1 MPSGSIPLRHRITAR
16 FLSVL
21 LALAPL
27 QPLPAAAP
35 AAVPA
40 GLVAATGAL
49 LWPQE
54 VEARAGGGRS
64 SSGGYSRP
72 AVRTPSFS
80 TRSAPSRTPSTGSGG
95 YSRPQSGPSYGL
107 PGGSPSGGGDL
118 GVSRRS
124 SGEAL
129 DRYRAQQQQQQQRE
143 RTPPVAAPPPRSGS
157 GSASGSGWGGG
168 GWQGGGW
175 GSGSGAGWGQRRTGG
190 YGPGGWYGGWRAP
203 GWASGGRSSFGLWNG
218 LFLWFLLDNL
228 SRPGY
233 ADWFHNHQGDPG
245 YAEWRAEAERRAQ
258 DDPDLRRR
266 LDDLDTRLRAQ
277 EDRPR
282 DPNYLPPDIPRDVA
296 QAAPETPSAPE
307 GSSGGGGGGLGT
319 LLLLIVLVGGMV
331 AAVTLLRRRS
341 SGSRPGGSAM
351 TRSPWGA
358 AASTAAGI
366 VKAKATGATYEPSLF
381 RVGMTLTPDPTPFL
395 LGGGA
400 IKATAPEGAGSMV
413 SVEAVGTLTGGGV
426 TLHRLYLPGGSGFYQ
441 LHLGAGGAP
450 DECRWFSMLDEV
462 HPTDNDEW
470 GFWLDP
476 ADGMIGYPQFQT
488 KDGKLYGRQWSPGAS
503 RIAPVTFDE
512 TLTDH
517 RGSRTRRVTAM
528 LYAAPTGAAD
538 PAPRTEYVLV
548 AAVED
553 GGEAWVEVRAG
564 IDVNP
569 ASLSLS

>member
-1 MPSGSIPLRHRITAR
+1 MSSGPNPTGTKPVRNRIAAW

-40 GLVAATGAL
+40 GLAAASAAL
-49 LWPQE
+49 LWPQAA
-54 VEARAGGGRS
+54 EARAGGSRS

-72 AVRTPSFS
+72 SVRTPSFS
-80 TRSAPSRTPSTGSGG
+80 TRSAPSRAPSTGSGG
-95 YSRPQSGPSYGL
+95 YSRPQSGPSFGS
-107 PGGSPSGGGDL
+107 PGGVPSGGGDL

-129 DRYRAQQQQQQQRE
+129 DRYRAQQQQRE

-168 GWQGGGW
+168 WQSGG
-175 GSGSGAGWGQRRTGG
+175 GSGAGWGQRRTGG
-190 YGPGGWYGGWRAP
+190 YGPGGWYGGWRPP
-203 GWASGGRSSFGLWNG
+203 GWAYGSRPSFGLWNG

-258 DDPDLRRR
+258 DNPDLRRR

-282 DPNYLPPDIPRDVA
+282 DPGYLPPDIPRDVA
-296 QAAPETPSAPE
+296 QAAPETPSSSVE
-307 GSSGGGGGGLGT
+307 SDGGSGGGLGT

-331 AAVTLLRRRS
+331 VAVTVLRRRS
-341 SGSRPGGSAM
+341 SGSRSGGSAM
-351 TRSPWGA
+351 TRSPW
-358 AASTAAGI
+358 STAAGI
-366 VKAKATGATYEPSLF
+366 VKAKATGVSYEPSLF

-400 IKATAPEGAGSMV
+400 IKAAAPEGAGSMV

-426 TLHRLYLPGGSGFYQ
+426 TLHRLYLPGGNGFYQ
-441 LHLGAGGAP
+441 LHLGAGGVP
-450 DECRWFSMLDEV
+450 DECRWFSVLDEV

-569 ASLSLS
+569 ASLSLA

>member
-1 MPSGSIPLRHRITAR
+1 MPIRNRIAAR
-16 FLSVL
+16 FLSLL

-27 QPLPAAAP
+27 QPLPAAIP
-35 AAVPA
+35 AAVPV
-40 GLVAATGAL
+40 GLAAATAAL
-49 LWPQE
+49 LWPQAA
-54 VEARAGGGRS
+54 EARAGGGRS

-72 AVRTPSFS
+72 SVRTPSFS
-80 TRSAPSRTPSTGSGG
+80 TRSAPSRAPSTGSGG
-95 YSRPQSGPSYGL
+95 YSRPKSGPSYGL
-107 PGGSPSGGGDL
+107 PGGAPSGGGDL

-129 DRYRAQQQQQQQRE
+129 DRYRAQQQQQQQQQQRE

-157 GSASGSGWGGG
+157 GSGTGWGGG
-168 GWQGGGW
+168 GWQGGGN
-175 GSGSGAGWGQRRTGG
+175 SGSGWGQRRTGG
-190 YGPGGWYGGWRAP
+190 YGPGGWYGGWRPP
-203 GWASGGRSSFGLWNG
+203 GWAYGSRPSFGLWNG

-277 EDRPR
+277 DDRPR
-282 DPNYLPPDIPRDVA
+282 DPGYLPPDIPRDVA
-296 QAAPETPSAPE
+296 QAAPETPSSS
-307 GSSGGGGGGLGT
+307 GDSGGGMGT
-319 LLLLIVLVGGMV
+319 LLLLILLVGGMV
-331 AAVTLLRRRS
+331 VAVTVLRRRS
-341 SGSRPGGSAM
+341 SGSRSGGSAM
-351 TRSPWGA
+351 TRSPW
-358 AASTAAGI
+358 STAAGI
-366 VKAKATGATYEPSLF
+366 VKAKATGASYEPSLF

-400 IKATAPEGAGSMV
+400 IKAVAPEGAGTMV

-426 TLHRLYLPGGSGFYQ
+426 TLHRLYLPGGRGFYQ

-450 DECRWFSMLDEV
+450 DECRWFSVLDEV

-476 ADGMIGYPQFQT
+476 GDGMIGYPQFQT
-488 KDGKLYGRQWSPGAS
+488 KDGKLYGRLWSPGAS
-503 RIAPVTFDE
+503 RIAPITFDE

-517 RGSRTRRVTAM
+517 RGSRTRRLTAM

-538 PAPRTEYVLV
+538 PAPRTEYVLA

-569 ASLSLS
+569 ASLSLA

>member
-1 MPSGSIPLRHRITAR
+1 MSLRRRITAR

-40 GLVAATGAL
+40 GLAAASAAL
-49 LWPQE
+49 LWPQAA
-54 VEARAGGGRS
+54 EARAGGGRS

-72 AVRTPSFS
+72 SVRTPSFS
-80 TRSAPSRTPSTGSGG
+80 TRSAPSRAPSTGSGG
-95 YSRPQSGPSYGL
+95 YSRPQSGPSFGS
-107 PGGSPSGGGDL
+107 PGGVPSGGGDL

-129 DRYRAQQQQQQQRE
+129 DRYRAQQQQRE

-157 GSASGSGWGGG
+157 GSASGAGWGG
-168 GWQGGGW
+168 GWQGGG
-175 GSGSGAGWGQRRTGG
+175 GSGAGWGQRRTGG
-190 YGPGGWYGGWRAP
+190 YGPGGWYGGWRPP
-203 GWASGGRSSFGLWNG
+203 GWAYGSRPSFGLWNG

-282 DPNYLPPDIPRDVA
+282 DPGYLPPDIPRDVA

-307 GSSGGGGGGLGT
+307 ESTGGGGGGLGT
-319 LLLLIVLVGGMV
+319 LILLIVLVGGMV
-331 AAVTLLRRRS
+331 VAVTVLRRRS
-341 SGSRPGGSAM
+341 SGSRTGGSAVS
-351 TRSPWGA
+351 RSPWST

-400 IKATAPEGAGSMV
+400 IKAAAPEGAGSMV

-426 TLHRLYLPGGSGFYQ
+426 TLHRLYLPGGRGFYQ

-450 DECRWFSMLDEV
+450 DECRWFSVLDEV

-476 ADGMIGYPQFQT
+476 GDGMIGYPQFQT
-488 KDGKLYGRQWSPGAS
+488 KDGKLYGRLWSPGAS
-503 RIAPVTFDE
+503 RIAPITFDE

-517 RGSRTRRVTAM
+517 RGSRTRRLTAM

-548 AAVED
+548 TAVED

>member
-1 MPSGSIPLRHRITAR
+1 M
-16 FLSVL
+16 
-21 LALAPL
+21 
-27 QPLPAAAP
+27 
-35 AAVPA
+35 
-40 GLVAATGAL
+40 
-49 LWPQE
+49 
-54 VEARAGGGRS
+54 
-64 SSGGYSRP
+64 
-72 AVRTPSFS
+72 
-80 TRSAPSRTPSTGSGG
+80 
-95 YSRPQSGPSYGL
+95 
-107 PGGSPSGGGDL
+107 
-118 GVSRRS
+118 
-124 SGEAL
+124 
-129 DRYRAQQQQQQQRE
+129 DRYRAQQQQQQRE

-168 GWQGGGW
+168 GGWQGG
-175 GSGSGAGWGQRRTGG
+175 GAGWGQRRTGG
-190 YGPGGWYGGWRAP
+190 YGPGGWYGGWRPP
-203 GWASGGRSSFGLWNG
+203 GWAYGSRPSFGLWNG

-245 YAEWRAEAERRAQ
+245 YAEWRTEAERRAQ

-282 DPNYLPPDIPRDVA
+282 DPGYLPPDIPRDVA
-296 QAAPETPSAPE
+296 QAAPETPSSPAQSD
-307 GSSGGGGGGLGT
+307 GGSGGGMGT
-319 LLLLIVLVGGMV
+319 LLLLILLVGGMV
-331 AAVTLLRRRS
+331 VAVTVLRRRS
-341 SGSRPGGSAM
+341 SGSRSGGSAM
-351 TRSPWGA
+351 TRSPW
-358 AASTAAGI
+358 STAAGI
-366 VKAKATGATYEPSLF
+366 VKAKATGASYEPSLF

-400 IKATAPEGAGSMV
+400 IKAAAPEGAGAMV

-450 DECRWFSMLDEV
+450 DECRWFSVLDEV

-488 KDGKLYGRQWSPGAS
+488 KDGKLYGRLWSPGAS
-503 RIAPVTFDE
+503 RIAPITFDE
-512 TLTDH
+512 RLTDH
-517 RGSRTRRVTAM
+517 RGSRTRRLTAM

>member
-1 MPSGSIPLRHRITAR
+1 M
-16 FLSVL
+16 
-21 LALAPL
+21 
-27 QPLPAAAP
+27 
-35 AAVPA
+35 
-40 GLVAATGAL
+40 
-49 LWPQE
+49 
-54 VEARAGGGRS
+54 
-64 SSGGYSRP
+64 
-72 AVRTPSFS
+72 
-80 TRSAPSRTPSTGSGG
+80 
-95 YSRPQSGPSYGL
+95 
-107 PGGSPSGGGDL
+107 
-118 GVSRRS
+118 
-124 SGEAL
+124 
-129 DRYRAQQQQQQQRE
+129 DRYRAQQQQQ
-143 RTPPVAAPPPRSGS
+143 RTPPVTAPPAGSGS

-168 GWQGGGW
+168 GGWQGGGGW
-175 GSGSGAGWGQRRTGG
+175 GSGSGWGQRRTGG
-190 YGPGGWYGGWRAP
+190 YGPGGWYGGWRPP
-203 GWASGGRSSFGLWNG
+203 GWASGSRSSFGLWNG

-233 ADWFHNHQGDPG
+233 ADWFHNHRNDPG

-277 EDRPR
+277 EDRPS

-296 QAAPETPSAPE
+296 QAAPEAPSKD
-307 GSSGGGGGGLGT
+307 SGGGLGT
-319 LLLLIVLVGGMV
+319 LLLLILLVGGMV
-331 AAVTLLRRRS
+331 VAVTVLRRRRS

-351 TRSPWGA
+351 TRSPWST

-366 VKAKATGATYEPSLF
+366 VKAKATGASYEPSLF

-400 IKATAPEGAGSMV
+400 IKAAAPEGAGSMV

-426 TLHRLYLPGGSGFYQ
+426 TLHRLYLPGGRGFYQ

-450 DECRWFSMLDEV
+450 DECRWFSVLDEV
-462 HPTDNDEW
+462 HPTDNEEW

-488 KDGKLYGRQWSPGAS
+488 KDGKLYGRLWSPGAS
-503 RIAPVTFDE
+503 RVAPITFDE

-517 RGSRTRRVTAM
+517 RGSRTRRLTAM

-538 PAPRTEYVLV
+538 PAPLTEYVLV
-548 AAVED
+548 TAVED

-569 ASLSLS
+569 ASLSLA

>member
-1 MPSGSIPLRHRITAR
+1 M
-16 FLSVL
+16 
-21 LALAPL
+21 
-27 QPLPAAAP
+27 
-35 AAVPA
+35 
-40 GLVAATGAL
+40 
-49 LWPQE
+49 
-54 VEARAGGGRS
+54 
-64 SSGGYSRP
+64 
-72 AVRTPSFS
+72 
-80 TRSAPSRTPSTGSGG
+80 
-95 YSRPQSGPSYGL
+95 
-107 PGGSPSGGGDL
+107 
-118 GVSRRS
+118 SRRS

-129 DRYRAQQQQQQQRE
+129 DRYRAQQQQQQQQRE
-143 RTPPVAAPPPRSGS
+143 RTPPVAAPAPRSGS

-175 GSGSGAGWGQRRTGG
+175 GSSSGSGWGQRRTGG
-190 YGPGGWYGGWRAP
+190 YGPGGWYGGWRPP
-203 GWASGGRSSFGLWNG
+203 GWAYGSRPSFGLWNG

-228 SRPGY
+228 TRPGY

-258 DDPDLRRR
+258 GDPDLRQR

-282 DPNYLPPDIPRDVA
+282 DPGYLPPDIPRDVA

-307 GSSGGGGGGLGT
+307 SSTEGSGGGLGT

-331 AAVTLLRRRS
+331 AGVTILRRRS
-341 SGSRPGGSAM
+341 SGSRSGGSAM
-351 TRSPWGA
+351 TRSPWGT

-366 VKAKATGATYEPSLF
+366 VKAKATGASYEPSLF

-400 IKATAPEGAGSMV
+400 IKAAAPEGAGSMV
-413 SVEAVGTLTGGGV
+413 SVAAVGTLTGGGV

-450 DECRWFSMLDEV
+450 DECRWFSVLDEV

-476 ADGMIGYPQFQT
+476 GDGMIGYPQFQT

-517 RGSRTRRVTAM
+517 RGSRTRRLTAM

-548 AAVED
+548 TAVED

-569 ASLSLS
+569 ASLSLA